1 MPGAGANAIGE
12 FVGESAGG
20 GAGGEAGGRFDP
32 MVGPAEVG
40 GSSACRRAGADQ
52 ERAGATK
59 GRIRVPKVGLAAGGS
74 HGLSG
79 PLFQSSDTGGSSDCG
94 PWVQF
99 SATLPKIA
107 TRTRTPSTT
116 PIRISADPATG
127 GFRNGSGVHVCMCGH
142 DIDGTLNTGGGSA
155 LRCLSIDD
163 FVAAPRLAWRQPV
176 NLGRL
181 SRVQVSSEPGNTATS
196 SVPSSLMS
204 AGRTHAMRVGVD

>member
-1 MPGAGANAIGE
+1 MTILGYRGVQRLWTMGSVQRYLAEN
-12 FVGESAGG
+12 
-20 GAGGEAGGRFDP
+20 RDP
-32 MVGPAEVG
+32 DPHPIDYAYPY
-40 GSSACRRAGADQ
+40 
-52 ERAGATK
+52 
-59 GRIRVPKVGLAAGGS
+59 I
-74 HGLSG
+74 
-79 PLFQSSDTGGSSDCG
+79 CG
-94 PWVQF
+94 PGDRWIQEWF
-99 SATLPKIA
+99 WSAL
-107 TRTRTPSTT
+107 
-116 PIRISADPATG
+116 
-127 GFRNGSGVHVCMCGH
+127 CMCGH